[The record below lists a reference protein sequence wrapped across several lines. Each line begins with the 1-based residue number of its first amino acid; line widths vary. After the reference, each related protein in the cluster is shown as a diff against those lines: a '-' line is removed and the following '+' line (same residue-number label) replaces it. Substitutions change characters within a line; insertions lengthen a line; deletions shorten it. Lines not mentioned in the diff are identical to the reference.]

1 MEDMVLEKLVS
12 REDFNAIID
21 YLDKQ
26 DFNFCAGDGEI
37 EVLNA
42 KYFSTLF
49 QAIYNG
55 VFSNEIGAIEN
66 IICALTLDDIKIAE
80 DKAVVTIYHGQEN
93 EYTVDVPKQLGIDMF
108 EVGLDDIYSRNIH
121 GVFKINSILQSE
133 KSIFKTPNK
142 KIGRTDATSVRSY
155 LYKNAKVIIDKVFA
169 GKRKISFKSIYY
181 AGVFH
186 RVEDAGVQLTYK
198 NLTSGTGKE
207 IYRKECERVRLNN
220 PYSVVRG
227 MFFG

>member
-1 MEDMVLEKLVS
+1 MEDVVLKKLVS
-12 REDFNAIID
+12 REDFNEIID
-21 YLDKQ
+21 YLEKQ
-26 DFNFCAGDGEI
+26 DFNFRIDGGKV

-42 KYFSTLF
+42 KYFSVLF

-66 IICALTLDDIKIAE
+66 IICALTLDDIKVAE

-93 EYTVDVPKQLGIDMF
+93 EYTVDIPKQLGIDMF
-108 EVGLDDIYSRNIH
+108 HVGLDNIYSRNIH
-121 GVFKINSILQSE
+121 GVFKINNILQSE

-142 KIGRTDATSVRSY
+142 KIGKTDVTSVRSY
-155 LYKNAKVIIDKVFA
+155 LYKNAKMIIDKVFN
-169 GKRKISFKSIYY
+169 GKRKIPFKSIYY
-181 AGVFH
+181 SGVFH

-198 NLTSGTGKE
+198 NLTSGEGKE

-220 PYSVVRG
+220 PYSVIRG